1 MSKFFLTLFQ
11 LTSDGKL
18 QILTQYSFHKFVVQ
32 NTFVINDFVV
42 EPVSEV
48 EKNLYKTVTSLG
60 ASHDL
65 NSIFSLGTNF

>member
-1 MSKFFLTLFQ
+1 MSKLFLTLFQ

-18 QILTQYSFHKFVVQ
+18 QILTQYSFHKFV
-32 NTFVINDFVV
+32 INDFVV

-48 EKNLYKTVTSLG
+48 EKNLYKTVPSLG
-60 ASHDL
+60 ASHEL